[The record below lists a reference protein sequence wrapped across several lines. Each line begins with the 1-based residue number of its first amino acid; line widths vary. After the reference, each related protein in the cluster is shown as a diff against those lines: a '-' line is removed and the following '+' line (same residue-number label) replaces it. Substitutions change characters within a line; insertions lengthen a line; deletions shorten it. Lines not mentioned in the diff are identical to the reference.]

1 MLSKLN
7 FNFESFQLI
16 IDSENDCNRK
26 VIDRILESGADINAR
41 TKWGDTPVHYA
52 AMYSLYEVLRQLID
66 KGAEVH
72 KPPECK

>member
-1 MLSKLN
+1 MLFKFENWIFFVLN
-7 FNFESFQLI
+7 D
-16 IDSENDCNRK
+16 DSENDCNRI
-26 VIDRILESGADINAR
+26 VIKRILESGADINAR

-52 AMYSLYEVLRQLID
+52 AMYSCYEVLRQLID